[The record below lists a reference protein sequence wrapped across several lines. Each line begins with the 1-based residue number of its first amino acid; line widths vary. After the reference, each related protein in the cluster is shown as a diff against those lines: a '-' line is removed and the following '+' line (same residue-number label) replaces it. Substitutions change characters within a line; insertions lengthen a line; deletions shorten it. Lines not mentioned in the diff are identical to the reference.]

1 MDPLIAAEI
10 LLEEVGKLRARS
22 YAELVATIGEPEL
35 REVTGSDGK
44 QYQLE
49 TGCHWDSADGGN
61 VRVITSVD
69 DGKLTD
75 IAPLIDDFIKAPD
88 GSFVGE

>member
-10 LLEEVGKLRARS
+10 LLEEVGKLRALS
-22 YAELVATIGEPEL
+22 YAELVGRIGDPEV
-35 REVTGSDGK
+35 REITGSDGK
-44 QYQLE
+44 RYQVE
-49 TGCHWDSADGGN
+49 TGCHWDSVEGGN
-61 VRVITSVD
+61 VRVITAID

-75 IAPLIDDFIKAPD
+75 IAPLTDDFIKAPD